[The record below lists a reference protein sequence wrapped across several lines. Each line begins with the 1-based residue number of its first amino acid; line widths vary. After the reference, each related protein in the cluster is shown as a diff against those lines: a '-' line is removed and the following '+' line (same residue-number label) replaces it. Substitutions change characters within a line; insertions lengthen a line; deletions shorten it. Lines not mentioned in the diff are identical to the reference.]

1 MSGWPEPA
9 WPDPSSLPALS
20 SPTPAAQQFLDQ
32 LWRNHQ
38 RRPVYVRCAFASQGC
53 NAFLAYDSP
62 PNVNFDHTDPHSP
75 EDAYVERIFMM
86 NGWRLD
92 VNIQA
97 LGLQLRW
104 VITGYVSAAGA
115 VLMSWLCVVSG
126 MIAGC
131 VRCAAGA
138 FRGSA

>member
-53 NAFLAYDSP
+53 KAFLAYDSP
-62 PNVNFDHTDPHSP
+62 PNVDLDHTDPHSP

-86 NGWRLD
+86 NGWRPD
-92 VNIQA
+92 HD
-97 LGLQLRW
+97 GRW
-104 VITGYVSAAGA
+104 ACLAHEI
-115 VLMSWLCVVSG
+115 
-126 MIAGC
+126 
-131 VRCAAGA
+131 
-138 FRGSA
+138 